1 MTSERKFIE
10 ENVKRVLLKEYLK
23 RKTERSGF
31 GGLDVQ
37 RTPMGTRVTLIAERP
52 GMVIGRKGET
62 IKELTDYVQNE
73 FKFDNPQ
80 IEVKEES
87 NPNLNPHIMAQKLA
101 SALER
106 GWHFRRA
113 GHSTVR
119 RIMSAGAKGCQV
131 IISGKLTGQRH
142 RTEKFR
148 EGHIKY
154 CGESKLDWMH
164 EGFAVAKKK
173 LGVIGIKVQIMDP
186 NAKLPDDIELKE
198 LSEVATIKTE
208 AGEELSGTELE
219 QPQVE
224 VTEPEIAAD
233 AEAPDVPVETELAPE
248 DVSGEAPV
256 EDETKAKTDEKSKT
270 KTKKTTKEPKKEKA
284 TEKKKKTGKKGKETA
299 EEPPAE
305 AEVEAEAKAEQE
317 PEPKPEP
324 EKASAAESEPITDES
339 EPAEKETPKDTTTD
353 ETPADQTPEN
363 IPEEQPETSAEP
375 EQQEEPEQKQEAAP
389 EETSEPEPEKTPKPE
404 EPKEAEEEPAQD
416 DKASKKESENQD

>member
-31 GGLDVQ
+31 GGLDIQ

-148 EGHIKY
+148 EGNIKY
-154 CGESKLDWMH
+154 CGETKLNWMR

-186 NAKLPDDIELKE
+186 NAKLPDEIEVKELKD
-198 LSEVATIKTE
+198 VATIKTDQ
-208 AGEELSGTELE
+208 GEVVKEIKSEPTAEPEVSPEG
-219 QPQVE
+219 E
-224 VTEPEIAAD
+224 VTPEVTPV
-233 AEAPDVPVETELAPE
+233 AEAE
-248 DVSGEAPV
+248 GEATEAPS
-256 EDETKAKTDEKSKT
+256 EEEEPKKGKKPKKETKKGKTEKAT
-270 KTKKTTKEPKKEKA
+270 KKSEKTTKKKSEKKAKESEVVEEVKEEPK
-284 TEKKKKTGKKGKETA
+284 
-299 EEPPAE
+299 EEPE
-305 AEVEAEAKAEQE
+305 AQ
-317 PEPKPEP
+317 PEP
-324 EKASAAESEPITDES
+324 EA
-339 EPAEKETPKDTTTD
+339 
-353 ETPADQTPEN
+353 
-363 IPEEQPETSAEP
+363 
-375 EQQEEPEQKQEAAP
+375 
-389 EETSEPEPEKTPKPE
+389 EPEPET
-404 EPKEAEEEPAQD
+404 EP
-416 DKASKKESENQD
+416 ESEPPTEAPEAIPEGEPETEPEPTEPEPETVPEPEPEATPEPEVEPSKDAEDESKQDADQDAQKDDEVKEKDEELEVQD